1 MHLKFSTPN
10 TSQTTNK
17 RTTIF
22 HSTIMEETGINFQ
35 LDVELVHRILCCDP
49 SDFTS
54 LTPEVKSAT
63 PEYDDFRQNLLEG
76 SDPASIMKRA
86 YYDGLCDTTDHEKAK
101 ISLNNLLLELHT
113 AIRSLVPHRQD
124 LHSLLNDQR
133 ALPDIPMEM
142 LPWIIQAAQALTQL
156 ESEVRAESTHSWIRQ
171 AQNASL
177 TAGSTSKEQI
187 SFLVTSIMYLLFKVE
202 SCEQDKQSFYLTQ
215 VLAPRLY
222 TTGKGIDLERKALK
236 ERFGS
241 NLPITT
247 AWIKSLVKEDQKKS
261 LTESREARQSLIRVG
276 WIEDI
281 LFQKNRQTIIPEIFL
296 LDVKNLQSIR
306 QTTRLAAAGCALG
319 LHVCTAVKCN
329 PEVLLKD
336 ESRGIAL
343 VKAMGN
349 RSHGSIDKYE
359 EGVEDACM
367 SLARV
372 WKDGPLDDREQQIL
386 KGRTRSVLRGDDP
399 VIQLLDNRIKE
410 LFVAVTS
417 SEVLSFPVK
426 ARAGIQAL
434 PTHTKES
441 PFLQRARQKF
451 QDRGLGFYSLDLAH
465 GAQLAFFV
473 ADLAWTLYADEFL
486 DKIILDACQSG

>member
-1 MHLKFSTPN
+1 
-10 TSQTTNK
+10 
-17 RTTIF
+17 
-22 HSTIMEETGINFQ
+22 MEETGIKFQ
-35 LDVELVHRILCCDP
+35 LDVELVHRILLTDP
-49 SDFTS
+49 TDFTS

-63 PEYDDFRQNLLEG
+63 PAYDDFRENLQQGL
-76 SDPASIMKRA
+76 DPASIMKRA
-86 YYDGLCDTTDHEKAK
+86 YHDGLCDTTDHEKAK
-101 ISLNNLLLELHT
+101 NSLNNLLLELHT
-113 AIRSLVPHRQD
+113 AIRSLVPQRQD
-124 LHSLLNDQR
+124 LHSLLNDER

-171 AQNASL
+171 AQNSSL

-187 SFLVTSIMYLLFKVE
+187 SFMVTSIMYLLLKAE
-202 SCEQDKQSFYLTQ
+202 LCEQDKQSFYLTQ

-222 TTGKGIDLERKALK
+222 TTGEGVDLERKALK
-236 ERFGS
+236 ERFGF
-241 NLPITT
+241 NFPITM
-247 AWIKSLVKEDQKKS
+247 AWIKSLIKEDEKES
-261 LTESREARQSLIRVG
+261 LRESRKARQNLIRVG

-296 LDVKNLQSIR
+296 SDVKNLQSIR

-329 PEVLLKD
+329 PDVLLEEK
-336 ESRGIAL
+336 SRGSAL
-343 VKAMGN
+343 VQAMGN
-349 RSHGSIDKYE
+349 RSHSSIEKYE

-372 WKDGPLDDREQQIL
+372 WKAGPIDDSEQTVL

-399 VIQLLDNRIKE
+399 VIQLLDNRMKE
-410 LFVAVTS
+410 LFVTVAS

-426 ARAGIQAL
+426 ARAGLQAL
-434 PTHTKES
+434 PIHTKES

-465 GAQLAFFV
+465 GAQLATKV

-486 DKIILDACQSG
+486 EKIILDACQSG